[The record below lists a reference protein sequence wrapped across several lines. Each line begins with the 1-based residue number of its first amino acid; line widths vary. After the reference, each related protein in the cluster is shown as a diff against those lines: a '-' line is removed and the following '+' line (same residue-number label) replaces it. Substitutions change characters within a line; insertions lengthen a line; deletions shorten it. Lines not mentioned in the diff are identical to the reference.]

1 MFFKSLTVSALLLL
15 SMFLNC
21 SYSAS
26 AFAQTNEKKKGSFID
41 EVRFI
46 HYLDENVALED
57 VKAGNLDTY
66 YFRIPLEVVSDIK
79 SNPNVK
85 VYDRISQSF
94 ELLMNPA
101 PPPSVKDTN
110 SINPFQFREVRYA
123 MNYLIDRE
131 FISNEIMKG
140 YARPLVDPLGYDS
153 PDYLNVIDT
162 VESFG
167 FRYNPSL
174 ADKMIAH
181 ALMAEGAI
189 KQNGKW
195 TFKGSPITI
204 KFLIRSD
211 DQQRKS
217 LGELIASELE
227 KIGFVVQKDYGD
239 LNKANAII
247 SGSNPQ
253 DFQWHIYTSASVS
266 SGFSKYNEGTISYM
280 YAPWFGNMPGA
291 QNPSFWNYKNKSLDE
306 VTQRLTYSN
315 FTSEDERNDLLQ
327 NAIKAG
333 IQESVRVF
341 LVKVIEPYVA
351 SSTLKGL
358 VNDFGAGITSKYS
371 LLNERS
377 TKDNSSLD
385 IGVKQIYQGAWNNV
399 AGFKDAYSQNIF
411 SAIVDSSTITNPY
424 TGDIMPMRYQ
434 WTNVSTA
441 GPLDKLK
448 VAPDA
453 QLWNPTIH
461 QWKNVGGGGG
471 DNGTTAAKSK
481 VTYKIL
487 YSKWHNGIPMDKSD
501 LLYSQYFL
509 FEWGTNNGQNDLTVD
524 PEYTSA
530 AATGIP
536 YEKGIKFPA
545 DDEVEY
551 FSDFWHYDKN
561 QIAGFAAS
569 SWPAEPWEI
578 TAATERL
585 VTGGKLAYSTGE
597 ATAKNVDWL
606 SLIIPQHANLI
617 KTELQKMKD
626 ESFVPAAL
634 KGIVSI
640 DEAKQRYDASIK
652 WITNHNHAAI
662 SNGPFYLDSYN
673 PSGRIITIKAF
684 RDQSY
689 PFEQGHWSYF
699 ENPKLAD
706 IGKVDYPQFIKIGQ
720 PAKIQISIKVN
731 GKPTNDILVN
741 YFVSDRDGRLIIHGQ
756 AQPPSSPPTNS
767 TSNKPSGIYE
777 INIQGNETSKLSLGP
792 NTLKIFA
799 TSKEAYRPA
808 ILSRIL
814 LAIPGAAGGSSN
826 SR

>member
-1 MFFKSLTVSALLLL
+1 MSFVSLTVSALLLL
-15 SMFLNC
+15 SVFLNC
-21 SYSAS
+21 SDSA
-26 AFAQTNEKKKGSFID
+26 AVFAQTNENKKGSFID
-41 EVRFI
+41 EIRFI

-66 YFRIPLEVVSDIK
+66 YFRIPLEVASDIK

-85 VYDRISQSF
+85 TYDRISQSF
-94 ELLMNPA
+94 ELLINPA
-101 PPPSVKDTN
+101 PSRKDT
-110 SINPFQFREVRYA
+110 STINPFEFREVRYA

-140 YARPLVDPLGYDS
+140 YARPVIDPLGYDS

-167 FRYNPSL
+167 FRYNPGL
-174 ADKMIAH
+174 AEKMVAH
-181 ALMAEGAI
+181 ALVAEGAV

-195 TFKGSPITI
+195 TFKGSPIII
-204 KFLIRSD
+204 KFFIRSD

-217 LGELIASELE
+217 LGDLIASELE

-239 LNKANAII
+239 LNKANGII
-247 SGSNPQ
+247 FGSDPQ
-253 DFQWHIYTSASVS
+253 DFQWHIYTSATGS
-266 SGFSKYNEGTISYM
+266 SGFSKYNEIAISSM
-280 YAPWFGNMPGA
+280 YAPWSGTMPGG
-291 QNPSFWNYKNKSLDE
+291 QNPSFWNYQNKSLDE
-306 VTQRLTYSN
+306 VTQRLAYSN
-315 FTSEDERNDLLQ
+315 FTSENERNALLQ
-327 NAIKAG
+327 NATKAG

-341 LVKVIEPYVA
+341 LVKVIEPFVA
-351 SSTLKGL
+351 SSTVKGL

-371 LLNERS
+371 LVNARS

-385 IGVKQIYQGAWNNV
+385 IGVKQIYQSAWNSV
-399 AGFKDAYSQNIF
+399 GGFTDTYSQNIF
-411 SAIVDSSTITNPY
+411 SAISDAPIFTNPY
-424 TGDIMPMRYQ
+424 TGDILPMRYQ

-453 QLWNPTIH
+453 LLWNPITQ
-461 QWKNVGGGGG
+461 QWKDVG
-471 DNGTTAAKSK
+471 DNGTTAKSK

-487 YSKWHNGIPMDKSD
+487 YSNWHNGIPMDKSD

-509 FEWGTNNGQNDLTVD
+509 FEWGTNSGQNDRTVD
-524 PEYTSA
+524 PQYLSSA
-530 AATGIP
+530 SVGIP
-536 YEKGIKFPA
+536 YEKGIKFLA
-545 DDEVEY
+545 NDEIEY

-569 SWPAEPWEI
+569 SWPAQPWEI

-585 VTGGKLAYSTGE
+585 VTGGKLAYSKGE
-597 ATAKNVDWL
+597 ATAKNIDWL

-626 ESFVPAAL
+626 ESFVPPAL
-634 KGIVSI
+634 KGIVTV
-640 DEAKQRYDASIK
+640 DEAKKRYDASIK
-652 WITNHNHAAI
+652 WITNHNHAVI

-706 IGKVDYPQFIKIGQ
+706 IGKVDAPQFIKRGQ
-720 PAKIQISIKVN
+720 PTKIQILIKVN
-731 GKPTNDILVN
+731 GQPTNDALVN
-741 YFVSDRDGRLIIHGQ
+741 YFVSDRDGQLVVHGQ
-756 AQPPSSPPTNS
+756 VPPTNN
-767 TSNKPSGIYE
+767 TGNNPSGTYE
-777 INIQGNETSKLSLGP
+777 INIQGNETSKLSVGP

-808 ILSRIL
+808 VATNIL
-814 LAIPGAAGGSSN
+814 LAIPGAVTGGSSN
-826 SR
+826 S

>member
-1 MFFKSLTVSALLLL
+1 MSFVSLTLSALLLL
-15 SMFLNC
+15 SVFLNC
-21 SYSAS
+21 SDSA
-26 AFAQTNEKKKGSFID
+26 AVFAQTNEKKKGSFVD
-41 EVRFI
+41 EIRFI

-57 VKAGNLDTY
+57 LKAGNLDTY
-66 YFRIPLEVVSDIK
+66 YFRIPLEVASDIK
-79 SNPNVK
+79 SNQNVK
-85 VYDRISQSF
+85 TYDRISQSF
-94 ELLMNPA
+94 ELLINPA
-101 PPPSVKDTN
+101 PSRKDT
-110 SINPFQFREVRYA
+110 STINPFEFREVRYA

-140 YARPLVDPLGYDS
+140 YARPVIDPLGYDS

-167 FRYNPSL
+167 FRYNPGL
-174 ADKMIAH
+174 AEKMIAH
-181 ALMAEGAI
+181 ALVAEGAV

-195 TFKGSPITI
+195 TFKGSPIII
-204 KFLIRSD
+204 KLFIRSD

-217 LGELIASELE
+217 LGDLIASELE

-239 LNKANAII
+239 LNKANGII
-247 SGSNPQ
+247 FGSDPQ
-253 DFQWHIYTSASVS
+253 DFQWHIYTSATGS
-266 SGFSKYNEGTISYM
+266 SGFSKYNEGTISSM
-280 YAPWFGNMPGA
+280 YAPWSGNMPGA
-291 QNPSFWNYKNKSLDE
+291 QNPSFWNYQNKSLDE
-306 VTQRLTYSN
+306 VTQRLVYSN
-315 FTSEDERNDLLQ
+315 FTSEYERNSLLQ
-327 NAIKAG
+327 NATKAG
-333 IQESVRVF
+333 IQESVRVL
-341 LVKVIEPYVA
+341 LVKVIEPFVA

-371 LLNERS
+371 LVNARS

-385 IGVKQIYQGAWNNV
+385 IGVKQIYQSAWNNV
-399 AGFKDAYSQNIF
+399 GGFTDTYSQNIY
-411 SAIVDSSTITNPY
+411 SAIVDGSTFTNPY
-424 TGDIMPMRYQ
+424 TGDILPMRYQ

-453 QLWNPTIH
+453 LLWNPITQ
-461 QWKNVGGGGG
+461 QWKDAG
-471 DNGTTAAKSK
+471 DNGTTAKSK

-487 YSKWHNGIPMDKSD
+487 YSNWHNGIPMDKSD

-509 FEWGTNNGQNDLTVD
+509 FEWGTNNGQNDRTVD
-524 PEYTSA
+524 PQYTSS

-536 YEKGIKFPA
+536 YEKGIKFLA
-545 DDEVEY
+545 NDEVEY

-569 SWPAEPWEI
+569 SWPAQPWEI

-585 VTGGKLAYSTGE
+585 VTGGKLAYSRGE
-597 ATAKNVDWL
+597 ATAKNIDWL

-626 ESFVPAAL
+626 ESFIPPAL
-634 KGIVSI
+634 KGIVTV
-640 DEAKQRYDASIK
+640 DEAKKRYDASIR
-652 WITNHNHAAI
+652 WITNHNHAVI

-684 RDQSY
+684 RDPSY

-706 IGKVDYPQFIKIGQ
+706 IGKVEAPQFIKRGQ
-720 PAKIQISIKVN
+720 PTKIQISIKVN
-731 GKPTNDILVN
+731 GQPTNDALVN
-741 YFVSDRDGRLIIHGQ
+741 YFVSDRDGRLVVHGQ
-756 AQPPSSPPTNS
+756 VQPTNN
-767 TSNKPSGIYE
+767 TGNNPSGTYE
-777 INIQGNETSKLSLGP
+777 INIQGNETSKLSVGP

-808 ILSRIL
+808 VATNIL
-814 LAIPGAAGGSSN
+814 LAIPGAVTGGSSN

>member
-1 MFFKSLTVSALLLL
+1 MSFVSLTVSALLLL
-15 SMFLNC
+15 SVFLNC
-21 SYSAS
+21 SDSA
-26 AFAQTNEKKKGSFID
+26 AVFAQTNENKKGSFID
-41 EVRFI
+41 EIRFI

-66 YFRIPLEVVSDIK
+66 YFRIPLEVASDIK

-85 VYDRISQSF
+85 TYDRISQSF
-94 ELLMNPA
+94 ELLINPA
-101 PPPSVKDTN
+101 PSRKDT
-110 SINPFQFREVRYA
+110 STINPFEFREVRYA

-140 YARPLVDPLGYDS
+140 YARPVIDPLGYDS

-167 FRYNPSL
+167 FRYNPGL
-174 ADKMIAH
+174 AEKMVAH
-181 ALMAEGAI
+181 ALVAEGAV

-195 TFKGSPITI
+195 TFKGSPIII
-204 KFLIRSD
+204 KFFIRSD

-217 LGELIASELE
+217 LGDLIASELE

-239 LNKANAII
+239 LNKANGII
-247 SGSNPQ
+247 FGSDPQ
-253 DFQWHIYTSASVS
+253 DFQWHIYTSATGS
-266 SGFSKYNEGTISYM
+266 SGFSKYNEGAISSM
-280 YAPWFGNMPGA
+280 YAPWSGTMPGG
-291 QNPSFWNYKNKSLDE
+291 QNPSFWNYQNKSLDE
-306 VTQRLTYSN
+306 VTQRLAYSN
-315 FTSEDERNDLLQ
+315 FTSENERNALLQ
-327 NAIKAG
+327 NATKAG

-341 LVKVIEPYVA
+341 LVKVIEPFVA

-371 LLNERS
+371 LVNARS

-385 IGVKQIYQGAWNNV
+385 IGVKQIYQSPWNSV
-399 AGFKDAYSQNIF
+399 GGFTDTYSQNIF
-411 SAIVDSSTITNPY
+411 SAISDAPIFTNPY
-424 TGDIMPMRYQ
+424 TGDILPMRYQ

-453 QLWNPTIH
+453 LLWNPITQ
-461 QWKNVGGGGG
+461 QWKDVG
-471 DNGTTAAKSK
+471 DNGTTAKSK

-487 YSKWHNGIPMDKSD
+487 YSNWHNGIPMDKSD

-509 FEWGTNNGQNDLTVD
+509 FEWGTNSGQNDRTVD
-524 PEYTSA
+524 PQYLSSA
-530 AATGIP
+530 SAGIP
-536 YEKGIKFPA
+536 YEKGIKFLA
-545 DDEVEY
+545 NDEIEY
-551 FSDFWHYDKN
+551 FSDFWHYDKSE
-561 QIAGFAAS
+561 IARFAAS
-569 SWPAEPWEI
+569 SWPAQPWEI

-585 VTGGKLAYSTGE
+585 VTGGKLAYSKGE
-597 ATAKNVDWL
+597 ATAKNIDWL

-626 ESFVPAAL
+626 ESFVPPAL
-634 KGIVSI
+634 KGIVTV
-640 DEAKQRYDASIK
+640 DEAKKRYDASIK
-652 WITNHNHAAI
+652 WITNHNHAVI

-706 IGKVDYPQFIKIGQ
+706 IGKVDAPQFIKRGQ
-720 PAKIQISIKVN
+720 PTKIQISIKVN
-731 GKPTNDILVN
+731 GQPTNDALVN
-741 YFVSDRDGRLIIHGQ
+741 YFVSDRDGQLVVHGQ
-756 AQPPSSPPTNS
+756 VPPTNN
-767 TSNKPSGIYE
+767 TGNNPSGTYE
-777 INIQGNETSKLSLGP
+777 INIQGNETSKLSVGP

-808 ILSRIL
+808 VATNIL
-814 LAIPGAAGGSSN
+814 LAIPGAVTGGSSN

>member
-1 MFFKSLTVSALLLL
+1 MSFVSLTVSALLLL
-15 SMFLNC
+15 SVFLNC
-21 SYSAS
+21 SDSA
-26 AFAQTNEKKKGSFID
+26 AVFAQTNENKKGSFID
-41 EVRFI
+41 EIRFI

-66 YFRIPLEVVSDIK
+66 YFRIPLEVASDIK

-85 VYDRISQSF
+85 TYDRISQSF
-94 ELLMNPA
+94 ELLINPA
-101 PPPSVKDTN
+101 PSRKDT
-110 SINPFQFREVRYA
+110 STINPFEFREVRYA

-140 YARPLVDPLGYDS
+140 YARPVIDPLGYDS

-167 FRYNPSL
+167 FRYNPGL
-174 ADKMIAH
+174 AEKMVAH
-181 ALMAEGAI
+181 ALVAEGAV

-195 TFKGSPITI
+195 TFKGSPIII
-204 KFLIRSD
+204 KFFIRSD

-217 LGELIASELE
+217 LGDLIASELE

-239 LNKANAII
+239 LNKANGII
-247 SGSNPQ
+247 FGSDPQ
-253 DFQWHIYTSASVS
+253 DFQWHIYTSASAS
-266 SGFSKYNEGTISYM
+266 PGFSKYNEGTISSM
-280 YAPWFGNMPGA
+280 YAPWLGTMPGA
-291 QNPSFWNYKNKSLDE
+291 QNPSFWNYQNKSLDE
-306 VTQRLTYSN
+306 VTQRLAYSN
-315 FTSEDERNDLLQ
+315 FTSENERNALLQ
-327 NAIKAG
+327 NATKAG

-341 LVKVIEPYVA
+341 LVKVIEPFVA
-351 SSTLKGL
+351 SSTVKGL

-371 LLNERS
+371 LVNARS

-385 IGVKQIYQGAWNNV
+385 IGVKQIYQSAWNNV
-399 AGFKDAYSQNIF
+399 AGSTDTYSQYIL
-411 SAIVDSSTITNPY
+411 SAISDAPIFTNPY
-424 TGDIMPMRYQ
+424 TGDILPMRYQ

-453 QLWNPTIH
+453 LLWNPITQ
-461 QWKNVGGGGG
+461 QWKDVG
-471 DNGTTAAKSK
+471 DNGTTAKSK

-487 YSKWHNGIPMDKSD
+487 YSNWHNGIPMDKSD

-509 FEWGTNNGQNDLTVD
+509 FEWGTNSGQNDRTVD
-524 PEYTSA
+524 PQYLSSA
-530 AATGIP
+530 SVGIP
-536 YEKGIKFPA
+536 YEKGIKFLA
-545 DDEVEY
+545 NDEIEY

-569 SWPAEPWEI
+569 SWPAQPWEI

-585 VTGGKLAYSTGE
+585 VTGGKLAYSKGE
-597 ATAKNVDWL
+597 ATAKNIDWL

-626 ESFVPAAL
+626 ESFVPPAL
-634 KGIVSI
+634 KGIVTV
-640 DEAKQRYDASIK
+640 DEAKKRYDASIK
-652 WITNHNHAAI
+652 WITNHNHAVI

-706 IGKVDYPQFIKIGQ
+706 IGKVDAPQFIKRGQ
-720 PAKIQISIKVN
+720 PTKIQISIKVN
-731 GKPTNDILVN
+731 GQPTNDALVN
-741 YFVSDRDGRLIIHGQ
+741 YFVSDRDGQLVVHGHVQ
-756 AQPPSSPPTNS
+756 PTNN
-767 TSNKPSGIYE
+767 TDNNPSGIYE
-777 INIQGNETSKLSLGP
+777 INIQGNETSKLSVGP

-808 ILSRIL
+808 VATNIL
-814 LAIPGAAGGSSN
+814 LAIPGAVTGGSSN

>member
-1 MFFKSLTVSALLLL
+1 MSFVSLTLSALLLL
-15 SMFLNC
+15 SVFLNC
-21 SYSAS
+21 SDSA
-26 AFAQTNEKKKGSFID
+26 AVFAQTNEKKKGSFVD
-41 EVRFI
+41 EIRFI

-57 VKAGNLDTY
+57 VKAGNLDAY
-66 YFRIPLEVVSDIK
+66 YFRIPLEVASDIK
-79 SNPNVK
+79 SNQNVK
-85 VYDRISQSF
+85 TYDRISQSF
-94 ELLMNPA
+94 ELLINPA
-101 PPPSVKDTN
+101 PSRKDT
-110 SINPFQFREVRYA
+110 STINPFEFREVRYA

-140 YARPLVDPLGYDS
+140 YARPVIDPLGYDS

-167 FRYNPSL
+167 FRYNPGL
-174 ADKMIAH
+174 AEKMIAH
-181 ALMAEGAI
+181 ALVAEGAV

-195 TFKGSPITI
+195 TFKGSPIII
-204 KFLIRSD
+204 KLFIRSD

-217 LGELIASELE
+217 LGDLIASELE

-239 LNKANAII
+239 LNKANGII
-247 SGSNPQ
+247 FGSDPQ
-253 DFQWHIYTSASVS
+253 DFQWHIYTSATGS
-266 SGFSKYNEGTISYM
+266 SAFLKYNEGTISSM
-280 YAPWFGNMPGA
+280 YAPWSGNMPGA
-291 QNPSFWNYKNKSLDE
+291 QNPSFWNYQNKSLDE
-306 VTQRLTYSN
+306 VTKRLVYSN
-315 FTSEDERNDLLQ
+315 FTSEYERNSLLQ
-327 NAIKAG
+327 NATKAG
-333 IQESVRVF
+333 IQESVRVL
-341 LVKVIEPYVA
+341 LVKVIEPFVA

-371 LLNERS
+371 LVNARS

-385 IGVKQIYQGAWNNV
+385 IGVKQIYQSPWNNV
-399 AGFKDAYSQNIF
+399 GGFTDTYSQNIY
-411 SAIVDSSTITNPY
+411 SAIVDGSTFTNPY
-424 TGDIMPMRYQ
+424 TGDILPMRYQ

-453 QLWNPTIH
+453 LLWNPTTQ
-461 QWKNVGGGGG
+461 QWKNVG
-471 DNGTTAAKSK
+471 DNGTTAKSK

-487 YSKWHNGIPMDKSD
+487 YSNWHNGIPMDKSD

-509 FEWGTNNGQNDLTVD
+509 FEWGTNSGQNDRTID
-524 PEYTSA
+524 PQYLSSA
-530 AATGIP
+530 SVGIP
-536 YEKGIKFPA
+536 YEKGIKFLS

-569 SWPAEPWEI
+569 SWPAQPWEI

-585 VTGGKLAYSTGE
+585 VTGGKLAYSKGE
-597 ATAKNVDWL
+597 ATAKNIDWL

-626 ESFVPAAL
+626 ESFVPPAL
-634 KGIVSI
+634 KGIVTV
-640 DEAKQRYDASIK
+640 DEAKKRYDASIR
-652 WITNHNHAAI
+652 WITNHNHAVI

-684 RDQSY
+684 RDPSY

-706 IGKVDYPQFIKIGQ
+706 IGKVEAPQFIKRGQ
-720 PAKIQISIKVN
+720 PTKIQISIKVN
-731 GKPTNDILVN
+731 GQPTNDALVN
-741 YFVSDRDGRLIIHGQ
+741 YFVSDRDGRLVVHGQ
-756 AQPPSSPPTNS
+756 VQPTNN
-767 TSNKPSGIYE
+767 TGNNPSGTYE
-777 INIQGNETSKLSLGP
+777 INIQGNETSKLSVGP

-808 ILSRIL
+808 VATNIL
-814 LAIPGAAGGSSN
+814 LAIPGAVTGGSSN

>member
-1 MFFKSLTVSALLLL
+1 MSFVSLTVSALLLL
-15 SMFLNC
+15 SVFLNC
-21 SYSAS
+21 SDSKAV
-26 AFAQTNEKKKGSFID
+26 FAQTNENKKGSFID
-41 EVRFI
+41 EIRFI

-66 YFRIPLEVVSDIK
+66 YFRIPLEVASDIK

-85 VYDRISQSF
+85 TYDRISQSF
-94 ELLMNPA
+94 ELLINPA
-101 PPPSVKDTN
+101 PSRKDT
-110 SINPFQFREVRYA
+110 STINPFEFREVRYA

-140 YARPLVDPLGYDS
+140 YARPVIDPLGYDS

-167 FRYNPSL
+167 FRYNPGL
-174 ADKMIAH
+174 AEKMVAH
-181 ALMAEGAI
+181 ALVAEGAV

-195 TFKGSPITI
+195 TFKGSPIII
-204 KFLIRSD
+204 KFFIRSD

-217 LGELIASELE
+217 LGDLIASELE

-239 LNKANAII
+239 LNKANGII
-247 SGSNPQ
+247 FGSDPQ
-253 DFQWHIYTSASVS
+253 DFQWHIYTSATGS
-266 SGFSKYNEGTISYM
+266 SGFSKYNEIAISSM
-280 YAPWFGNMPGA
+280 YAPWSGNMPGA
-291 QNPSFWNYKNKSLDE
+291 QNPSFWNYQNKSLDE
-306 VTQRLTYSN
+306 VTQRLVYSN
-315 FTSEDERNDLLQ
+315 FTSENERNALLQ
-327 NAIKAG
+327 NATKAG

-341 LVKVIEPYVA
+341 LVKVIEPFVA

-371 LLNERS
+371 LVNARS

-385 IGVKQIYQGAWNNV
+385 IGVKQIYQSAWNNV
-399 AGFKDAYSQNIF
+399 AGSTDTYSQYIL
-411 SAIVDSSTITNPY
+411 SAISDAPIFTNPY
-424 TGDIMPMRYQ
+424 TGDILPMRYQ

-453 QLWNPTIH
+453 LLWNPITQ
-461 QWKNVGGGGG
+461 QWKNVG
-471 DNGTTAAKSK
+471 DNGTTAKSK

-487 YSKWHNGIPMDKSD
+487 YSNWHNGIPMDKSD

-509 FEWGTNNGQNDLTVD
+509 FEWGTNSGQNDRTVD
-524 PEYTSA
+524 PQYLSSA
-530 AATGIP
+530 SVGIP
-536 YEKGIKFPA
+536 YEKGIKFLA
-545 DDEVEY
+545 NDEIEY

-569 SWPAEPWEI
+569 SWPAQPWEI

-585 VTGGKLAYSTGE
+585 VTGGKLAYSKGE
-597 ATAKNVDWL
+597 ATAKNIDWL

-626 ESFVPAAL
+626 ESFVPPAL
-634 KGIVSI
+634 KGIVTV
-640 DEAKQRYDASIK
+640 DEAKKRYDASIK
-652 WITNHNHAAI
+652 WITNHNHAVI

-706 IGKVDYPQFIKIGQ
+706 IGKVDAPQFIKRGQ
-720 PAKIQISIKVN
+720 PTKIQISIKVN
-731 GKPTNDILVN
+731 GQPTNDALVN
-741 YFVSDRDGRLIIHGQ
+741 YFVSDRDGQLVVHGQ
-756 AQPPSSPPTNS
+756 VPPTNN
-767 TSNKPSGIYE
+767 TGNNPSGTYE
-777 INIQGNETSKLSLGP
+777 INIQGNETSKLSVGP

-808 ILSRIL
+808 VATNIL
-814 LAIPGAAGGSSN
+814 LAIPGAVTGGSSN

>member
-1 MFFKSLTVSALLLL
+1 MSFVSLTVSALLLL
-15 SMFLNC
+15 SVFLNC
-21 SYSAS
+21 SDSA
-26 AFAQTNEKKKGSFID
+26 AVFAQTNENKKGSFID
-41 EVRFI
+41 EIRFI

-66 YFRIPLEVVSDIK
+66 YFRIPLEVASDIK

-85 VYDRISQSF
+85 TYDRISQSF
-94 ELLMNPA
+94 ELLINPA
-101 PPPSVKDTN
+101 PSRKDT
-110 SINPFQFREVRYA
+110 STINPFEFREVRYA

-140 YARPLVDPLGYDS
+140 YARPVIDPLGYDS

-167 FRYNPSL
+167 FRYNPGL
-174 ADKMIAH
+174 AEKMVAH
-181 ALMAEGAI
+181 ALVAEGAV

-195 TFKGSPITI
+195 TFKGSPIII
-204 KFLIRSD
+204 KFFIRSD

-217 LGELIASELE
+217 LGDLIASELE

-239 LNKANAII
+239 LNKANEII
-247 SGSNPQ
+247 FGSDPQ
-253 DFQWHIYTSASVS
+253 DFQWHIYTSATGS
-266 SGFSKYNEGTISYM
+266 SGFSKYNEGAISSM
-280 YAPWFGNMPGA
+280 YAPWSGTMPGA
-291 QNPSFWNYKNKSLDE
+291 QNPSFWNYQNKSLDE
-306 VTQRLTYSN
+306 VTQRLAYSN
-315 FTSEDERNDLLQ
+315 FTSEDERNALLQ
-327 NAIKAG
+327 NATKAG

-341 LVKVIEPYVA
+341 LVKVIEPFVA

-371 LLNERS
+371 LVNARS

-385 IGVKQIYQGAWNNV
+385 IGVKQIYQSAWNNV
-399 AGFKDAYSQNIF
+399 AGSTDTYSQYIL
-411 SAIVDSSTITNPY
+411 SAISDAPIFTNPY
-424 TGDIMPMRYQ
+424 TGDILPMRYQ

-453 QLWNPTIH
+453 LLWNPITQ
-461 QWKNVGGGGG
+461 QWKDVG
-471 DNGTTAAKSK
+471 DNGTTAKSK

-487 YSKWHNGIPMDKSD
+487 YSNWHNGIPMDKSD

-509 FEWGTNNGQNDLTVD
+509 FEWGTDSGQNDRTVD
-524 PEYTSA
+524 PQYLSSA
-530 AATGIP
+530 SVGIP
-536 YEKGIKFPA
+536 YEKGIKFLA
-545 DDEVEY
+545 NDEIEY
-551 FSDFWHYDKN
+551 FSDFWHYDKSE
-561 QIAGFAAS
+561 IARFAAS
-569 SWPAEPWEI
+569 SWPAQPWEI

-585 VTGGKLAYSTGE
+585 VTGGKLAYSKGE
-597 ATAKNVDWL
+597 ATAKNIDWL

-626 ESFVPAAL
+626 ESFVPPAL
-634 KGIVSI
+634 KGIVTV
-640 DEAKQRYDASIK
+640 DEAKKRYDASIK
-652 WITNHNHAAI
+652 WITNHNHAVI

-706 IGKVDYPQFIKIGQ
+706 IGKVEAPQFIKRGQ
-720 PAKIQISIKVN
+720 PTKIQISIKVN
-731 GKPTNDILVN
+731 GQPTNDALVN
-741 YFVSDRDGRLIIHGQ
+741 YFVSDRDGQLVVHGQ
-756 AQPPSSPPTNS
+756 VPPTNN
-767 TSNKPSGIYE
+767 TGNNPSGTYE
-777 INIQGNETSKLSLGP
+777 INIQGNETSKLSVGP

-808 ILSRIL
+808 VATNIL
-814 LAIPGAAGGSSN
+814 LAIPGAVTGGSSN

>member
-1 MFFKSLTVSALLLL
+1 MSFVSLTLSALLLL
-15 SMFLNC
+15 SVFLNC
-21 SYSAS
+21 SDSA
-26 AFAQTNEKKKGSFID
+26 AVFAQTNEKKKGSFVD
-41 EVRFI
+41 EIRFI

-57 VKAGNLDTY
+57 LKAGNLDTY
-66 YFRIPLEVVSDIK
+66 YFRIPLEVASDIK
-79 SNPNVK
+79 SNQNVK
-85 VYDRISQSF
+85 TYDRISQSF
-94 ELLMNPA
+94 ELLINPA
-101 PPPSVKDTN
+101 PSRKDT
-110 SINPFQFREVRYA
+110 STINPFEFREVRYA

-140 YARPLVDPLGYDS
+140 YARPVIDPLGYDS
-153 PDYLNVIDT
+153 PDYLNIIDT

-167 FRYNPSL
+167 FRYNPGL
-174 ADKMIAH
+174 AEKMIAH
-181 ALMAEGAI
+181 ALVAEGAV

-195 TFKGSPITI
+195 TFKGSPIII
-204 KFLIRSD
+204 KLFIRSD

-217 LGELIASELE
+217 LGDLIASELE

-239 LNKANAII
+239 LNKANGII
-247 SGSNPQ
+247 FGSDPQ
-253 DFQWHIYTSASVS
+253 DFQWHIYTSATGS
-266 SGFSKYNEGTISYM
+266 SGFSKYNEGTISSM
-280 YAPWFGNMPGA
+280 YAPWSGNMPGA
-291 QNPSFWNYKNKSLDE
+291 QNPSFWNYQNKSLDE
-306 VTQRLTYSN
+306 VTQRLVYSN
-315 FTSEDERNDLLQ
+315 FTSEYERNSLLQ
-327 NAIKAG
+327 NATKAG
-333 IQESVRVF
+333 IQESVRVL
-341 LVKVIEPYVA
+341 LVKVIEPFVA

-371 LLNERS
+371 LVNARS

-385 IGVKQIYQGAWNNV
+385 IGVKQIYQSAWNNV
-399 AGFKDAYSQNIF
+399 GGFTDTYSQNIY
-411 SAIVDSSTITNPY
+411 SAIVDSSTFTNPY
-424 TGDIMPMRYQ
+424 TGDILPMRYQ

-453 QLWNPTIH
+453 LLWNPTTQ
-461 QWKNVGGGGG
+461 QWKNVG
-471 DNGTTAAKSK
+471 DNGTTAKSK

-487 YSKWHNGIPMDKSD
+487 YSNWHNGIPMDKSD

-509 FEWGTNNGQNDLTVD
+509 FEWGTNNGQNDRTVD
-524 PEYTSA
+524 PQYTSS

-536 YEKGIKFPA
+536 YEKGIKFLA
-545 DDEVEY
+545 NDEVEY

-569 SWPAEPWEI
+569 SWPAQPWEI

-585 VTGGKLAYSTGE
+585 VTGGKLAYSRGE
-597 ATAKNVDWL
+597 ATARNIDWL

-626 ESFVPAAL
+626 ESFIPPAL
-634 KGIVSI
+634 KGIVTV
-640 DEAKQRYDASIK
+640 DEAKKRYDASIR
-652 WITNHNHAAI
+652 WITNHNHAVI

-684 RDQSY
+684 RDPSY

-706 IGKVDYPQFIKIGQ
+706 IGKVEAPQFIKRGQ
-720 PAKIQISIKVN
+720 PTKIQISIKVN
-731 GKPTNDILVN
+731 GQPTNDALVN
-741 YFVSDRDGRLIIHGQ
+741 YFVSDRDGRLVVHGQ
-756 AQPPSSPPTNS
+756 VQPTNN
-767 TSNKPSGIYE
+767 TGNNPSGTYE
-777 INIQGNETSKLSLGP
+777 INIQGNETSKLSVGP

-808 ILSRIL
+808 VATNIL
-814 LAIPGAAGGSSN
+814 LAIPGAVTGGSSN

>member
-1 MFFKSLTVSALLLL
+1 MSFVYLTVSALLLL
-15 SMFLNC
+15 SVFLNC
-21 SYSAS
+21 SDSA
-26 AFAQTNEKKKGSFID
+26 AVFAQTNEKKKGSFID
-41 EVRFI
+41 EIRFI

-57 VKAGNLDTY
+57 VKAGNLDAY
-66 YFRIPLEVVSDIK
+66 YFRIPLEVASDIK

-85 VYDRISQSF
+85 TYDRISQSF
-94 ELLMNPA
+94 ELLINPA
-101 PPPSVKDTN
+101 PSRKDT
-110 SINPFQFREVRYA
+110 STINPFEFREVRYA

-140 YARPLVDPLGYDS
+140 YARPVIDPLGYDS

-167 FRYNPSL
+167 FRYNPGL
-174 ADKMIAH
+174 AEKMVAH
-181 ALMAEGAI
+181 ALVSEGAV

-195 TFKGSPITI
+195 TFKGSPIII
-204 KFLIRSD
+204 KFFIRSD

-217 LGELIASELE
+217 LGDLIASELE

-239 LNKANAII
+239 LNKANGII
-247 SGSNPQ
+247 FGSDPQ
-253 DFQWHIYTSASVS
+253 DFQWHIYTSATGSSV
-266 SGFSKYNEGTISYM
+266 FLKYNEGAISGM
-280 YAPWFGNMPGA
+280 YAPWSGTMPGA
-291 QNPSFWNYKNKSLDE
+291 QNPSFWNYQNKSLDE
-306 VTQRLTYSN
+306 VTQRLVYSN
-315 FTSEDERNDLLQ
+315 FTSENERNALLQ
-327 NAIKAG
+327 NATKAG

-341 LVKVIEPYVA
+341 LVKVIEPFVA
-351 SSTLKGL
+351 SSTVKGL

-371 LLNERS
+371 LVNARS

-385 IGVKQIYQGAWNNV
+385 IGVKQIYQSAWNNV
-399 AGFKDAYSQNIF
+399 AGSTDTYSQYIL
-411 SAIVDSSTITNPY
+411 SAITDAPIFTNPY
-424 TGDIMPMRYQ
+424 TGDILPMRYQ

-453 QLWNPTIH
+453 LLWNPITQ
-461 QWKNVGGGGG
+461 QWKDVG
-471 DNGTTAAKSK
+471 DNGTTAKSK

-487 YSKWHNGIPMDKSD
+487 YSNWHNGIPMDKSD

-509 FEWGTNNGQNDLTVD
+509 FEWGTNSGQNDRTVD
-524 PEYTSA
+524 PQYLSSA
-530 AATGIP
+530 SAGIP
-536 YEKGIKFPA
+536 YEKGIKFLA
-545 DDEVEY
+545 NDEIEY

-569 SWPAEPWEI
+569 SWPAQPWEI

-585 VTGGKLAYSTGE
+585 VTGGKLAYSKGE
-597 ATAKNVDWL
+597 ATAKNIDWL

-626 ESFVPAAL
+626 EIFVPPAL
-634 KGIVSI
+634 KGIVTV
-640 DEAKQRYDASIK
+640 DEAKKRYDASIK
-652 WITNHNHAAI
+652 WITNHNHAVI

-706 IGKVDYPQFIKIGQ
+706 IGKVDAPQFIKRGQ
-720 PAKIQISIKVN
+720 PTKIQISIKVN
-731 GKPTNDILVN
+731 GQPTNDALVN
-741 YFVSDRDGRLIIHGQ
+741 YFVSDRDGQLVVHGQ
-756 AQPPSSPPTNS
+756 VPPTNN
-767 TSNKPSGIYE
+767 TGNNPSGTYE
-777 INIQGNETSKLSLGP
+777 INIQGNETSKLSVGP

-808 ILSRIL
+808 VATNIL
-814 LAIPGAAGGSSN
+814 LAIPGAVTGGSSN

>member
-1 MFFKSLTVSALLLL
+1 MSFIVSLALIALLLL
-15 SMFLNC
+15 SVFLN
-21 SYSAS
+21 STGSA
-26 AFAQTNEKKKGSFID
+26 AVFAQINEKKKGSFID

-46 HYLDENVALED
+46 QYLDDNVALED

-66 YFRIPLEVVSDIK
+66 YFRIPLEVASDIK
-79 SNPNVK
+79 NNPNVK
-85 VYDRISQSF
+85 SYDRISQSF
-94 ELLMNPA
+94 ELFINPA
-101 PPPSVKDTN
+101 PSLKDTN
-110 SINPFQFREVRYA
+110 SINPFQFKEVRYA

-153 PDYLNVIDT
+153 PDYLNIIDT

-167 FRYNPSL
+167 FRYNPGL
-174 ADKMIAH
+174 AEKMIAH

-204 KFLIRSD
+204 KCFIRSD

-217 LGELIASELE
+217 LGELISSELE
-227 KIGFVVQKDYGD
+227 KVGFVVQKDYGD
-239 LNKANAII
+239 LNKANGII
-247 SGSNPQ
+247 YGSNPQ
-253 DFQWHIYTSASVS
+253 DFQWHIYTSATVV
-266 SGFSKYNEGTISYM
+266 SGFSKYNEGIFSSM
-280 YAPWFGNMPGA
+280 YAPWSGNMPGA
-291 QNPSFWNYKNKSLDE
+291 QNPSFWNYQNKSLDE

-315 FTSEDERNDLLQ
+315 FTSENERNDLLQ
-327 NAIKAG
+327 NATKAG

-371 LLNERS
+371 LVNAKS

-385 IGVKQIYQGAWNNV
+385 VGVKQIYQGAWNNV
-399 AGFKDAYSQNIF
+399 GGFTDAYSQNIY
-411 SAIVDSSTITNPY
+411 SAIVDSPTFRNPY
-424 TGDIMPMRYQ
+424 TGDIIPMRYQ
-434 WTNVSTA
+434 WTNISTA

-453 QLWNPTIH
+453 HLWNPTTQ
-461 QWKNVGGGGG
+461 QWKNVGD

-487 YSKWHNGIPMDKSD
+487 YSNWHNGIPMDKSD
-501 LLYSQYFL
+501 ILYSQYFL

-524 PEYTSA
+524 PQYTSS

-536 YEKGIKFPA
+536 YEKGIKFDA

-551 FSDFWHYDKN
+551 FSNFWHYDKN
-561 QIAGFAAS
+561 EIAGFASS
-569 SWPAEPWEI
+569 SWPAQPWEV

-585 VTGGKLAYSTGE
+585 VTGGKLAYSRGE
-597 ATAKNVDWL
+597 ATAKNIDWL

-617 KTELQKMKD
+617 KAELQKMKD
-626 ESFVPAAL
+626 EGFVPQAL
-634 KGIVSI
+634 KGIVSV
-640 DEAKQRYDASIK
+640 DEAKKRYDASIK
-652 WITNHNHAAI
+652 WITTHNHAVI

-699 ENPKLAD
+699 ENPKLAE
-706 IGKVDYPQFIKIGQ
+706 IGKVEAPQFIKIGQ
-720 PAKIQISIKVN
+720 PSKIQISIKVN
-731 GKPTNDILVN
+731 GQPSNDALVD
-741 YFVSDRDGRLIIHGQ
+741 YFVSDRDGRLVVHGQ
-756 AQPPSSPPTNS
+756 VQPPPPIPNNNTITN
-767 TSNKPSGIYE
+767 PSGTYE
-777 INIQGNETSKLSLGP
+777 INIQGNETSKLFVGP

-799 TSKEAYRPA
+799 TSREAYHPD
-808 ILSRIL
+808 ISTNIL
-814 LAIPGAAGGSSN
+814 LAIPGAAAGDSTN

>member
-1 MFFKSLTVSALLLL
+1 MSVVSLTVSALLLL
-15 SMFLNC
+15 SVFLNC
-21 SYSAS
+21 SDSKAV
-26 AFAQTNEKKKGSFID
+26 FAQTNEKKKGSFID
-41 EVRFI
+41 EIRFI

-66 YFRIPLEVVSDIK
+66 YFRIPLEVASDIK

-85 VYDRISQSF
+85 TYDRISQSF
-94 ELLMNPA
+94 ELLINPA
-101 PPPSVKDTN
+101 PSRKDT
-110 SINPFQFREVRYA
+110 STINPFEFREVRYA

-140 YARPLVDPLGYDS
+140 YARPVIDPLGYDS

-167 FRYNPSL
+167 FRYNPGL
-174 ADKMIAH
+174 AEKMVAH
-181 ALMAEGAI
+181 ALVAEGAV

-195 TFKGSPITI
+195 TFKGSPIII
-204 KFLIRSD
+204 KFFIRSD

-217 LGELIASELE
+217 LGDLIASELE

-239 LNKANAII
+239 LNKANEII
-247 SGSNPQ
+247 FGSDPQ
-253 DFQWHIYTSASVS
+253 DFQWHIYTSATGSSV
-266 SGFSKYNEGTISYM
+266 FLKYNEGAISSM
-280 YAPWFGNMPGA
+280 YAPWSGNMPGA
-291 QNPSFWNYKNKSLDE
+291 QNPSFWNYQNKSLDE
-306 VTQRLTYSN
+306 VTKRLVYSN
-315 FTSEDERNDLLQ
+315 FTSENERNALLQ
-327 NAIKAG
+327 NATKAG

-341 LVKVIEPYVA
+341 LVKVIEPFVA

-371 LLNERS
+371 LVNARS

-385 IGVKQIYQGAWNNV
+385 IGVKQIYQSPWNSV
-399 AGFKDAYSQNIF
+399 GGFTDTYSQNIF
-411 SAIVDSSTITNPY
+411 SAISDAPTFTNPY
-424 TGDIMPMRYQ
+424 TGDILPMRYQ

-453 QLWNPTIH
+453 LLWNPITQ
-461 QWKNVGGGGG
+461 QWKNVG
-471 DNGTTAAKSK
+471 DNGTTAKSK

-487 YSKWHNGIPMDKSD
+487 YSNWHNGIPMDKSD

-509 FEWGTNNGQNDLTVD
+509 FEWGTDSGQNDRTVD
-524 PEYTSA
+524 PQYLSSA
-530 AATGIP
+530 SVGIP
-536 YEKGIKFPA
+536 YEKGIKFLA
-545 DDEVEY
+545 NDEIEY

-569 SWPAEPWEI
+569 SWPAQPWEI

-585 VTGGKLAYSTGE
+585 VTGGKLAYSKGE
-597 ATAKNVDWL
+597 ATAKNIDWL

-626 ESFVPAAL
+626 ESFVPPAL
-634 KGIVSI
+634 KGIVTV
-640 DEAKQRYDASIK
+640 DEAKKRYDASIK
-652 WITNHNHAAI
+652 WITNHNHAVI

-706 IGKVDYPQFIKIGQ
+706 IGKVEAPQFIKRGQ
-720 PAKIQISIKVN
+720 PTKVQISIKVN
-731 GKPTNDILVN
+731 GQPTNDALVN
-741 YFVSDRDGRLIIHGQ
+741 YFVSDRDGQLVVHGQ
-756 AQPPSSPPTNS
+756 VPPTNN
-767 TSNKPSGIYE
+767 TGNNPSGTYE
-777 INIQGNETSKLSLGP
+777 INIQGNETSKLSVGP

-808 ILSRIL
+808 VATNIL
-814 LAIPGAAGGSSN
+814 LAIPGAVTGGSSN

>member
-1 MFFKSLTVSALLLL
+1 MSFIASLAVSALLLL
-15 SMFLNC
+15 SLFLNC
-21 SYSAS
+21 SGSTAV
-26 AFAQTNEKKKGSFID
+26 FAQTNEKKKGSFID

-66 YFRIPLEVVSDIK
+66 YFRIPLEVESDIK

-85 VYDRISQSF
+85 SYDRISQSF
-94 ELLMNPA
+94 ELLINPA
-101 PPPSVKDTN
+101 PFAKDTN
-110 SINPFQFREVRYA
+110 SINPFQFKEVRYA

-140 YARPLVDPLGYDS
+140 YARPLVDPLGYNS
-153 PDYLNVIDT
+153 PDYLNIIDT

-167 FRYNPSL
+167 FRYNPVL
-174 ADKMIAH
+174 AEKMIAD
-181 ALMAEGAI
+181 ALMDKGAI

-195 TFKGSPITI
+195 TFKGSAITI
-204 KFLIRSD
+204 KFFIRSD
-211 DQQRKS
+211 DPQRKS
-217 LGELIASELE
+217 LGDLISSELE
-227 KIGFVVQKDYGD
+227 KIGFLVQKDYGD
-239 LNKANAII
+239 LNKANRII
-247 SGSNPQ
+247 YGSNPQ
-253 DFQWHIYTSASVS
+253 DFQWHIYTSASTL
-266 SGFSKYNEGTISYM
+266 SGFSKYNEGMVSNM
-280 YAPWFGNMPGA
+280 YAPWLGNMPGA
-291 QNPSFWNYKNKSLDE
+291 QNPSFWNYENKSLDE
-306 VTQRLTYSN
+306 ITQRLVYSN
-315 FTSEDERNDLLQ
+315 FTSEDERNGLLQ
-327 NAIKAG
+327 NATKAG
-333 IQESVRVF
+333 IQESVKVF
-341 LVKVIEPYVA
+341 LVTVIEPYVA

-371 LLNERS
+371 LVNARS

-385 IGVKQIYQGAWNNV
+385 IGVKQIYQSAWNNV
-399 AGFKDAYSQNIF
+399 GGFTDAYSQNIY
-411 SAIVDSSTITNPY
+411 SAIVDGSTITNPY

-448 VAPDA
+448 VASDA
-453 QLWNPTIH
+453 QLWSPTTQ
-461 QWKNVGGGGG
+461 QWKNVG
-471 DNGTTAAKSK
+471 DNGTTAKSK

-487 YSKWHNGIPMDKSD
+487 YSNWHNGIPMDKSD

-509 FEWGTNNGQNDLTVD
+509 FEWGTNTGQNDLTVD
-524 PEYTSA
+524 PQYTSS
-530 AATGIP
+530 ATIGIP
-536 YEKGIKFPA
+536 YEKGIKFLA

-569 SWPAEPWEI
+569 SWPTQPWEI

-585 VTGGKLAYSTGE
+585 VTGGKLAYSRGE
-597 ATAKNVDWL
+597 ATAKNIDWL
-606 SLIIPQHANLI
+606 SSIISQHANLI

-626 ESFVPAAL
+626 ESFVPQAL

-640 DEAKQRYDASIK
+640 DEANKRYDASIK
-652 WITNHNHAAI
+652 WITNHNHAVI

-706 IGKVDYPQFIKIGQ
+706 IGKVEAPQFIKIGQ
-720 PAKIQISIKVN
+720 PTKIQISITVN
-731 GKPTNDILVN
+731 GRPTNDALIN
-741 YFVSDRDGRLIIHGQ
+741 YFVSDRDGRLVVHGQ
-756 AQPPSSPPTNS
+756 VQPTNN
-767 TSNKPSGIYE
+767 TSNNASGIYE
-777 INIQGNETSKLSLGP
+777 INIQGNETSKLSMGP

-799 TSKEAYRPA
+799 TSREAYRPA
-808 ILSRIL
+808 ISTNIL
-814 LAIPGAAGGSSN
+814 LAIPSAVAGSN

>member
-1 MFFKSLTVSALLLL
+1 MSFVSLTLSALLLL
-15 SMFLNC
+15 SVFLNC
-21 SYSAS
+21 SDSA
-26 AFAQTNEKKKGSFID
+26 AVFAQTNEKKKGSFVD
-41 EVRFI
+41 EIRFI

-57 VKAGNLDTY
+57 VKAGNLDAY
-66 YFRIPLEVVSDIK
+66 YFRIPLEVASDIK
-79 SNPNVK
+79 SNQNVK
-85 VYDRISQSF
+85 TYDRISQSF
-94 ELLMNPA
+94 ELLINPA
-101 PPPSVKDTN
+101 PSRKDT
-110 SINPFQFREVRYA
+110 STINPFEFREVRYA

-140 YARPLVDPLGYDS
+140 YARPVIDPLGYDS

-167 FRYNPSL
+167 FRYNPGL
-174 ADKMIAH
+174 AEKMIAH
-181 ALMAEGAI
+181 ALVAEGAV

-195 TFKGSPITI
+195 TFKGSPIII
-204 KFLIRSD
+204 KLFIRSD

-217 LGELIASELE
+217 LGDLIASELE

-239 LNKANAII
+239 LNKANGII
-247 SGSNPQ
+247 FGSDPQ
-253 DFQWHIYTSASVS
+253 DFQWHIYTSATGS
-266 SGFSKYNEGTISYM
+266 SAFLKYNEGTISSM
-280 YAPWFGNMPGA
+280 YAPWSGNMPGA
-291 QNPSFWNYKNKSLDE
+291 QNPSFWNYQNKSLDE
-306 VTQRLTYSN
+306 VTKRLVYSN
-315 FTSEDERNDLLQ
+315 FTSEYERNSLLQ
-327 NAIKAG
+327 NATKAG
-333 IQESVRVF
+333 IQESVRVL
-341 LVKVIEPYVA
+341 LVKVIEPFVA

-371 LLNERS
+371 LVNARS

-385 IGVKQIYQGAWNNV
+385 IGVKQIYQSPWNNV
-399 AGFKDAYSQNIF
+399 GGFTDTYSQNIY
-411 SAIVDSSTITNPY
+411 SAIVDGSTFTNPY
-424 TGDIMPMRYQ
+424 TGDILPMRYQ

-453 QLWNPTIH
+453 LLWNPTTQ
-461 QWKNVGGGGG
+461 QWKNVG
-471 DNGTTAAKSK
+471 DNGTTAKSK

-487 YSKWHNGIPMDKSD
+487 YSNWHNGIPMDKSD

-509 FEWGTNNGQNDLTVD
+509 FEWGTNSGQNDRTID
-524 PEYTSA
+524 PQYLSSA
-530 AATGIP
+530 SVGIP
-536 YEKGIKFPA
+536 YEKGIKFLS

-569 SWPAEPWEI
+569 SWPAQPWEI

-585 VTGGKLAYSTGE
+585 VTGGKLAYSKGE
-597 ATAKNVDWL
+597 ATAKNIDWL

-626 ESFVPAAL
+626 ESFVPPAL
-634 KGIVSI
+634 KGIVTV
-640 DEAKQRYDASIK
+640 DEAKKRYDASIR
-652 WITNHNHAAI
+652 WITNHNHAVI

-684 RDQSY
+684 RDPSY

-706 IGKVDYPQFIKIGQ
+706 IGKVEAPQFIKRGQ
-720 PAKIQISIKVN
+720 PTKIQISIKVN
-731 GKPTNDILVN
+731 GQPSNDALVN
-741 YFVSDRDGRLIIHGQ
+741 YFVSDRDGRLVVHGQ
-756 AQPPSSPPTNS
+756 VQPTNN
-767 TSNKPSGIYE
+767 TGNNPSGTYE
-777 INIQGNETSKLSLGP
+777 INIQGNETSKLSVGP

-808 ILSRIL
+808 VATNIL
-814 LAIPGAAGGSSN
+814 LAIPGAVTGGSST

>member
-1 MFFKSLTVSALLLL
+1 MSFVSLTVSALLLL
-15 SMFLNC
+15 SVFLNC
-21 SYSAS
+21 SDSA
-26 AFAQTNEKKKGSFID
+26 AVFAQTNENKKGSFID
-41 EVRFI
+41 EIRFI

-66 YFRIPLEVVSDIK
+66 YFRIPLEVASDIK

-85 VYDRISQSF
+85 TYDRISQSF
-94 ELLMNPA
+94 ELLINPA
-101 PPPSVKDTN
+101 PSRKDT
-110 SINPFQFREVRYA
+110 STINPFEFREVRYA

-140 YARPLVDPLGYDS
+140 YARPVIDPLGYDS

-167 FRYNPSL
+167 FRYNPGL
-174 ADKMIAH
+174 AEKMVAH
-181 ALMAEGAI
+181 ALVAEGAV

-195 TFKGSPITI
+195 TFKGSPIII
-204 KFLIRSD
+204 KFFIRSD

-217 LGELIASELE
+217 LGDLIASELE

-239 LNKANAII
+239 LNKANGII
-247 SGSNPQ
+247 FGSDPQ
-253 DFQWHIYTSASVS
+253 DFQWHIYTSATGS
-266 SGFSKYNEGTISYM
+266 SGFLKYNEGAISSM
-280 YAPWFGNMPGA
+280 YAPWSGNMPGA
-291 QNPSFWNYKNKSLDE
+291 QNPSFWNYQNKSLDE
-306 VTQRLTYSN
+306 VTQRLAYSN
-315 FTSEDERNDLLQ
+315 FTSENERNALLQ
-327 NAIKAG
+327 NATKAG

-341 LVKVIEPYVA
+341 LVKVIEPFVA

-371 LLNERS
+371 LVNARS

-385 IGVKQIYQGAWNNV
+385 IGVKQIYQSAWNNV
-399 AGFKDAYSQNIF
+399 AGSTDTYSQYIL
-411 SAIVDSSTITNPY
+411 SAISDAPIFTNPY
-424 TGDIMPMRYQ
+424 TGDILPMRYQ

-453 QLWNPTIH
+453 LLWNPITQ
-461 QWKNVGGGGG
+461 QWKNVG
-471 DNGTTAAKSK
+471 DNGTTAKSK

-487 YSKWHNGIPMDKSD
+487 YSNWHNGIPMDKSD

-509 FEWGTNNGQNDLTVD
+509 FEWGTDSGQNDRTVD
-524 PEYTSA
+524 PQYLSSA
-530 AATGIP
+530 SVGIP
-536 YEKGIKFPA
+536 YEKGIKFLA
-545 DDEVEY
+545 NDEIEY
-551 FSDFWHYDKN
+551 FSDFWHYDKSE
-561 QIAGFAAS
+561 IARFAAS
-569 SWPAEPWEI
+569 SWPAQPWEI

-585 VTGGKLAYSTGE
+585 VTGGKLAYSKGE
-597 ATAKNVDWL
+597 ATAKNIDWL

-626 ESFVPAAL
+626 ESFVPPAL
-634 KGIVSI
+634 KGIVTV
-640 DEAKQRYDASIK
+640 DEAKKRYDASIK
-652 WITNHNHAAI
+652 WITNHNHAVI

-706 IGKVDYPQFIKIGQ
+706 IGKVDAPQFIKRGQ
-720 PAKIQISIKVN
+720 PTKIQISIKVN
-731 GKPTNDILVN
+731 GQPTNDALVN
-741 YFVSDRDGRLIIHGQ
+741 YFVSDRDGRLVVHGHVQ
-756 AQPPSSPPTNS
+756 PTND
-767 TSNKPSGIYE
+767 TGNNPSGTYE
-777 INIQGNETSKLSLGP
+777 INIQGNETSKLSVGP

-808 ILSRIL
+808 VATNIL
-814 LAIPGAAGGSSN
+814 LAIPGAVTGGSSN

>member
-1 MFFKSLTVSALLLL
+1 
-15 SMFLNC
+15 
-21 SYSAS
+21 
-26 AFAQTNEKKKGSFID
+26 EI
-41 EVRFI
+41 RFI

-66 YFRIPLEVVSDIK
+66 YFRIPLEVASDIK
-79 SNPNVK
+79 SNQNVK
-85 VYDRISQSF
+85 TYDRISQSF
-94 ELLMNPA
+94 ELLINPA
-101 PPPSVKDTN
+101 PSRKDT
-110 SINPFQFREVRYA
+110 STINPFEFREVRYA

-140 YARPLVDPLGYDS
+140 YARPVIDPLGYDS

-167 FRYNPSL
+167 FRYNPGL
-174 ADKMIAH
+174 AEKMIAH
-181 ALMAEGAI
+181 ALVAEGAV

-195 TFKGSPITI
+195 TFKGSPIII
-204 KFLIRSD
+204 KLFIRSD

-217 LGELIASELE
+217 LGDLIASELE

-239 LNKANAII
+239 LNKANGII
-247 SGSNPQ
+247 FGSDPQ
-253 DFQWHIYTSASVS
+253 DFQWHIYTSATGS
-266 SGFSKYNEGTISYM
+266 SLFSKYNEAAISSM
-280 YAPWFGNMPGA
+280 YAPWLGTMPGF
-291 QNPSFWNYKNKSLDE
+291 QNPSFWNYQNKSLDE
-306 VTQRLTYSN
+306 VTKRLVYSN
-315 FTSEDERNDLLQ
+315 FTSENERNSLLQ
-327 NAIKAG
+327 NATKAG
-333 IQESVRVF
+333 IQESVRVL
-341 LVKVIEPYVA
+341 LVKVIEPFVA

-371 LLNERS
+371 LVNARS

-385 IGVKQIYQGAWNNV
+385 IGVKQIYQSAWNNV
-399 AGFKDAYSQNIF
+399 GGFTDTYSQYIL
-411 SAIVDSSTITNPY
+411 SAISDAPIFTNPY
-424 TGDIMPMRYQ
+424 TGDILPMRYQ
-434 WTNVSTA
+434 WTNVSTV

-453 QLWNPTIH
+453 LLWNPITQ
-461 QWKNVGGGGG
+461 QWKNVG
-471 DNGTTAAKSK
+471 DNGTTAKSK

-487 YSKWHNGIPMDKSD
+487 YSNWHNGIPMDKSD

-509 FEWGTNNGQNDLTVD
+509 FEWGTNSGQNDRTID
-524 PEYTSA
+524 PQYLA
-530 AATGIP
+530 AASAGIP
-536 YEKGIKFPA
+536 YEKGIKFLA
-545 DDEVEY
+545 NDEIQY

-569 SWPAEPWEI
+569 SWPAQPWEI

-585 VTGGKLAYSTGE
+585 VTGGKLAYSKGE
-597 ATAKNVDWL
+597 ATAKNIDWL

-626 ESFVPAAL
+626 ESFVPPAL
-634 KGIVSI
+634 KGFVTV
-640 DEAKQRYDASIK
+640 DEAKKRYDASIK
-652 WITNHNHAAI
+652 WITNHNHAVI

-684 RDQSY
+684 RDPSY

-706 IGKVDYPQFIKIGQ
+706 IGKVEAPQFIKRGQ
-720 PAKIQISIKVN
+720 PTKIQISIKVN
-731 GKPTNDILVN
+731 GQPTNDALVN
-741 YFVSDRDGRLIIHGQ
+741 YFVSDRDGRLVVHGQ
-756 AQPPSSPPTNS
+756 VQPTNN
-767 TSNKPSGIYE
+767 TGNNPSGTYE
-777 INIQGNETSKLSLGP
+777 INIQGNETSKLSVGP

-808 ILSRIL
+808 VATNIL
-814 LAIPGAAGGSSN
+814 LAIPGAVTGGSSN

>member
-1 MFFKSLTVSALLLL
+1 MSFVSLTLSALLLL
-15 SMFLNC
+15 SVFLNC
-21 SYSAS
+21 SDSADV
-26 AFAQTNEKKKGSFID
+26 FAQTNEKKKGSFVD
-41 EVRFI
+41 EIRFI

-66 YFRIPLEVVSDIK
+66 YFRIPLEVASDIK
-79 SNPNVK
+79 SNQNVK
-85 VYDRISQSF
+85 TYDRISQSF
-94 ELLMNPA
+94 ELLINPA
-101 PPPSVKDTN
+101 PSRKDT
-110 SINPFQFREVRYA
+110 STINPFEFREVRYA

-140 YARPLVDPLGYDS
+140 YARPVIDPLGYDS

-167 FRYNPSL
+167 FRYNPGL
-174 ADKMIAH
+174 AEKMIAH
-181 ALMAEGAI
+181 ALVAEGAV

-195 TFKGSPITI
+195 TFKGSPIII
-204 KFLIRSD
+204 KLFIRSD

-217 LGELIASELE
+217 LGDLIASELE

-239 LNKANAII
+239 LNKANGII
-247 SGSNPQ
+247 FGSDPQ
-253 DFQWHIYTSASVS
+253 DFQWHIYTSATGS
-266 SGFSKYNEGTISYM
+266 SGFSKYNEAAISSM
-280 YAPWFGNMPGA
+280 YAPWLGTMPGF
-291 QNPSFWNYKNKSLDE
+291 QNPSFWNYQNKSLDE
-306 VTQRLTYSN
+306 VTKRLVYSN
-315 FTSEDERNDLLQ
+315 FTSENERNSLLQ
-327 NAIKAG
+327 NATKAG
-333 IQESVRVF
+333 IQESVRVL
-341 LVKVIEPYVA
+341 LVKVIEPFVA

-371 LLNERS
+371 LVNARS

-385 IGVKQIYQGAWNNV
+385 IGVKQIYQSAWNNV
-399 AGFKDAYSQNIF
+399 AGSTDTYSQYIL
-411 SAIVDSSTITNPY
+411 SAISDAPIFTNPY
-424 TGDIMPMRYQ
+424 TGDILPMRYQ
-434 WTNVSTA
+434 WTNVSTV

-453 QLWNPTIH
+453 LLWNPITQ
-461 QWKNVGGGGG
+461 QWKNVG
-471 DNGTTAAKSK
+471 DNGTTAKSK

-487 YSKWHNGIPMDKSD
+487 YSNWHNGIPMDKSD

-509 FEWGTNNGQNDLTVD
+509 FEWGTNSGQNDRTID
-524 PEYTSA
+524 PQYLA
-530 AATGIP
+530 AASAGIP
-536 YEKGIKFPA
+536 YEKGIKFLA
-545 DDEVEY
+545 NDEIQY

-569 SWPAEPWEI
+569 SWPAQPWEI

-585 VTGGKLAYSTGE
+585 VTGGKLAYSKGE
-597 ATAKNVDWL
+597 ATAKNIDWL

-626 ESFVPAAL
+626 ESFVPPAL
-634 KGIVSI
+634 KGFVTV
-640 DEAKQRYDASIK
+640 DEAKKRYDASIK
-652 WITNHNHAAI
+652 WITNHNHAVI

-684 RDQSY
+684 RDPSY

-706 IGKVDYPQFIKIGQ
+706 IGKVEAPQFIKRGQ
-720 PAKIQISIKVN
+720 PTKIQISIKVN
-731 GKPTNDILVN
+731 GQPTNDALVN
-741 YFVSDRDGRLIIHGQ
+741 YFVSDRDGRLVVHGQ
-756 AQPPSSPPTNS
+756 VQPINNTGN
-767 TSNKPSGIYE
+767 NPSGTYE
-777 INIQGNETSKLSLGP
+777 INIQGNETSKLSVGP

-808 ILSRIL
+808 VATNIL
-814 LAIPGAAGGSSN
+814 LAIPGAVTGGSSN

>member
-1 MFFKSLTVSALLLL
+1 MSFVSLMLSALLLL
-15 SMFLNC
+15 SVFLNC
-21 SYSAS
+21 SDSKAV
-26 AFAQTNEKKKGSFID
+26 FAQTNEKKKGSFID
-41 EVRFI
+41 EIRFI

-66 YFRIPLEVVSDIK
+66 YFRIPLEVASDIK

-85 VYDRISQSF
+85 TYDRISQSF
-94 ELLMNPA
+94 ELLINPA
-101 PPPSVKDTN
+101 PSRKDT
-110 SINPFQFREVRYA
+110 STINPFEFREVRYA

-140 YARPLVDPLGYDS
+140 YARPVIDPLGYDS

-167 FRYNPSL
+167 FRYNPGL
-174 ADKMIAH
+174 AEKMVAH
-181 ALMAEGAI
+181 ALVAEGAV

-195 TFKGSPITI
+195 TFKGSPIII
-204 KFLIRSD
+204 KFFIRSD

-217 LGELIASELE
+217 LGDLIASELE

-239 LNKANAII
+239 LNKANGII
-247 SGSNPQ
+247 FGSDPQ
-253 DFQWHIYTSASVS
+253 DFQWHIYTSATGS
-266 SGFSKYNEGTISYM
+266 SIFLKYNEGAISSM
-280 YAPWFGNMPGA
+280 YAPWSGTMPGG
-291 QNPSFWNYKNKSLDE
+291 QNPSFWNYQNKSLDE
-306 VTQRLTYSN
+306 VTQRLVYSN
-315 FTSEDERNDLLQ
+315 FTSEDERNALLQ
-327 NAIKAG
+327 NATKAG

-341 LVKVIEPYVA
+341 LVKVIEPFVA
-351 SSTLKGL
+351 SSTVKGL

-371 LLNERS
+371 LVNARS

-385 IGVKQIYQGAWNNV
+385 IGVKQIYQSAWNNV
-399 AGFKDAYSQNIF
+399 AGSTDTYSQYIL
-411 SAIVDSSTITNPY
+411 SAISDAPIFTNPY
-424 TGDIMPMRYQ
+424 TGDILPMRYQ

-453 QLWNPTIH
+453 LLWNPITQ
-461 QWKNVGGGGG
+461 QWKDVG
-471 DNGTTAAKSK
+471 DNGTTAKSK

-487 YSKWHNGIPMDKSD
+487 YSNWHNGIPMDKSD

-509 FEWGTNNGQNDLTVD
+509 FEWGTNSGQNDRTVD
-524 PEYTSA
+524 PQYLSSA
-530 AATGIP
+530 SVGIP
-536 YEKGIKFPA
+536 YEKGIKFLA
-545 DDEVEY
+545 NDEIEY

-569 SWPAEPWEI
+569 SWPAQPWEI

-585 VTGGKLAYSTGE
+585 VTGGKLAYSKGE
-597 ATAKNVDWL
+597 ATAKNIDWL

-626 ESFVPAAL
+626 ESFVPPAL
-634 KGIVSI
+634 KGIVTV
-640 DEAKQRYDASIK
+640 DEAKKRYDASIK
-652 WITNHNHAAI
+652 WITNHNHAVI

-706 IGKVDYPQFIKIGQ
+706 IGKVDAPQFIKRGQ
-720 PAKIQISIKVN
+720 PTKIQISIKVN
-731 GKPTNDILVN
+731 GQPTNDALVN
-741 YFVSDRDGRLIIHGQ
+741 YFVSDRDGQLVVHGQ
-756 AQPPSSPPTNS
+756 VPPTNN
-767 TSNKPSGIYE
+767 TGNNPSGTYE
-777 INIQGNETSKLSLGP
+777 INIQGNETSKLSVGP

-808 ILSRIL
+808 VATNIL
-814 LAIPGAAGGSSN
+814 LAIPGAVTGGSSN

>member
-1 MFFKSLTVSALLLL
+1 MSFVSLTLSALLLL
-15 SMFLNC
+15 SVFLNC
-21 SYSAS
+21 SDSA
-26 AFAQTNEKKKGSFID
+26 AVFAQTNEKKKGSFVD
-41 EVRFI
+41 EIRFI

-57 VKAGNLDTY
+57 VKAGNLDAY
-66 YFRIPLEVVSDIK
+66 YFRIPLEVASDIK
-79 SNPNVK
+79 SNQNVK
-85 VYDRISQSF
+85 TYDRISQSF
-94 ELLMNPA
+94 ELLINPA
-101 PPPSVKDTN
+101 PSRKDT
-110 SINPFQFREVRYA
+110 STINPFEFREVRYA

-140 YARPLVDPLGYDS
+140 YARPVIDPLGYDS

-167 FRYNPSL
+167 FRYNPGL
-174 ADKMIAH
+174 AEKMIAH
-181 ALMAEGAI
+181 ALVAEGAV

-195 TFKGSPITI
+195 TFKGSPIII
-204 KFLIRSD
+204 KLFIRSD

-217 LGELIASELE
+217 LGDLIASELE

-239 LNKANAII
+239 LNKANGII
-247 SGSNPQ
+247 FGSDPQ
-253 DFQWHIYTSASVS
+253 DFQWHIYTSATGS
-266 SGFSKYNEGTISYM
+266 SAFLKYNEGTISSM
-280 YAPWFGNMPGA
+280 YAPWSGNMPGA
-291 QNPSFWNYKNKSLDE
+291 QNPSFWNYQNKSLDE
-306 VTQRLTYSN
+306 VTKRLVYSN
-315 FTSEDERNDLLQ
+315 FTSEYERNSLLQ
-327 NAIKAG
+327 NATKAG
-333 IQESVRVF
+333 IQESVRVL
-341 LVKVIEPYVA
+341 LVKVIEPFVA

-371 LLNERS
+371 LVNARS

-385 IGVKQIYQGAWNNV
+385 IGVKQIYQSAWNNV
-399 AGFKDAYSQNIF
+399 GGFTDTYSQNIY
-411 SAIVDSSTITNPY
+411 SAIVDGSTFTNPY
-424 TGDIMPMRYQ
+424 TGDILPMRYQ

-453 QLWNPTIH
+453 LLWNPTTQ
-461 QWKNVGGGGG
+461 QWKNVG
-471 DNGTTAAKSK
+471 DNGTTAKSK

-487 YSKWHNGIPMDKSD
+487 YSNWHNGIPMDKSD

-509 FEWGTNNGQNDLTVD
+509 FEWGTNSGQNDRTID
-524 PEYTSA
+524 PQYLSSA
-530 AATGIP
+530 SVGIP
-536 YEKGIKFPA
+536 YEKGIKFLS

-569 SWPAEPWEI
+569 SWPAQPWEI

-585 VTGGKLAYSTGE
+585 VTGGKLAYSRGE
-597 ATAKNVDWL
+597 ATARNIDWL

-626 ESFVPAAL
+626 ESFVPPAL
-634 KGIVSI
+634 KGIVTV
-640 DEAKQRYDASIK
+640 DEAKKRYDASIR
-652 WITNHNHAAI
+652 WITNHNHAVI

-684 RDQSY
+684 RDPSY

-706 IGKVDYPQFIKIGQ
+706 IGKVEAPQFIKRGQ
-720 PAKIQISIKVN
+720 PTKIQISIKVN
-731 GKPTNDILVN
+731 GQPSNDALVN
-741 YFVSDRDGRLIIHGQ
+741 YFVSDRDGRLVVHGQ
-756 AQPPSSPPTNS
+756 VQPTNN
-767 TSNKPSGIYE
+767 TGNNPSGTYE
-777 INIQGNETSKLSLGP
+777 INIQGNETSKLSVGP

-808 ILSRIL
+808 VATNIL
-814 LAIPGAAGGSSN
+814 LAIPGAVTGGSST

>member
-1 MFFKSLTVSALLLL
+1 MSFVSLAVSALLLL
-15 SMFLNC
+15 SVFLNC
-21 SYSAS
+21 SDSKAV
-26 AFAQTNEKKKGSFID
+26 FAQTNEKKKGSFID
-41 EVRFI
+41 EIRFI

-66 YFRIPLEVVSDIK
+66 YFRIPLEVASDIK

-85 VYDRISQSF
+85 TYDRISQSF
-94 ELLMNPA
+94 ELLINPA
-101 PPPSVKDTN
+101 PSRKDT
-110 SINPFQFREVRYA
+110 STINPFEFREVRYA

-140 YARPLVDPLGYDS
+140 YARPVIDPLGYDS

-167 FRYNPSL
+167 FRYNPGL
-174 ADKMIAH
+174 AEKMVAH
-181 ALMAEGAI
+181 ALVAEGAV

-195 TFKGSPITI
+195 TFKGSPIII
-204 KFLIRSD
+204 KFFIRSD

-217 LGELIASELE
+217 LGDLIASELE

-239 LNKANAII
+239 LNKANGII
-247 SGSNPQ
+247 FGSDPQ
-253 DFQWHIYTSASVS
+253 DFQWHIYTSATGSP
-266 SGFSKYNEGTISYM
+266 GFSKYNEGAISSM
-280 YAPWFGNMPGA
+280 YAPWSGTMPGG
-291 QNPSFWNYKNKSLDE
+291 QNPSFWNYQNKSLDE
-306 VTQRLTYSN
+306 VTQRLVYSN
-315 FTSEDERNDLLQ
+315 FTSEDERNALLQ
-327 NAIKAG
+327 NATKAG

-341 LVKVIEPYVA
+341 LVKVIEPFVA
-351 SSTLKGL
+351 SSTVKGL

-371 LLNERS
+371 LVNARS

-385 IGVKQIYQGAWNNV
+385 IGVKQIYQSAWNNV
-399 AGFKDAYSQNIF
+399 AGSTDTYSQYIL
-411 SAIVDSSTITNPY
+411 SAITDAPIFTNPY
-424 TGDIMPMRYQ
+424 TGDILPMRYQ

-453 QLWNPTIH
+453 LLWNPITQ
-461 QWKNVGGGGG
+461 QWKNVG
-471 DNGTTAAKSK
+471 DNGTTAKSK

-487 YSKWHNGIPMDKSD
+487 YSNWHNGIPMDKSD

-509 FEWGTNNGQNDLTVD
+509 FEWGTDSGQNDRTVD
-524 PEYTSA
+524 PQYLSSA
-530 AATGIP
+530 SVGIP
-536 YEKGIKFPA
+536 YEKGIKFLA
-545 DDEVEY
+545 NDEIEY

-569 SWPAEPWEI
+569 SWPAQPWEI

-585 VTGGKLAYSTGE
+585 VTGGKLAYSKGE
-597 ATAKNVDWL
+597 ATAKNIDWL

-626 ESFVPAAL
+626 ESFVPPAL
-634 KGIVSI
+634 KGIVTV
-640 DEAKQRYDASIK
+640 DEAKKRYDASIK
-652 WITNHNHAAI
+652 WITNHNHAVI

-706 IGKVDYPQFIKIGQ
+706 IGKVDAPQFIKRGQ
-720 PAKIQISIKVN
+720 PTKIQISIKVN
-731 GKPTNDILVN
+731 GQPTNDALVN
-741 YFVSDRDGRLIIHGQ
+741 YFVSDRDGQLVVHGQ
-756 AQPPSSPPTNS
+756 VPPTNN
-767 TSNKPSGIYE
+767 TGNNPSGTYE
-777 INIQGNETSKLSLGP
+777 INIQGNETSKLSVGP

-808 ILSRIL
+808 VATNIL
-814 LAIPGAAGGSSN
+814 LAIPGAVTGGSSN